1 MSDRE
6 HADLGEIDVQ
16 RINIREPDGRLRC
29 VIASADRLP
38 GLIMR
43 GEEHPHHRP
52 YAGMVFFNDEE
63 TENGGLIFNGQEGS
77 SAGSLT
83 FDGYEQDQIVQVR
96 GVTEDGRQSAG
107 LVVNDRPLDRSLVD
121 DLPVLDRLPDL
132 TPEQQ
137 EEATSQF
144 PPGHFGSRRLF
155 AGTEEGDSV
164 LNLCD
169 GQGRPRL
176 RLRVGED
183 GSAGVEF
190 LDAAG
195 EIVKQIAP

>member
-1 MSDRE
+1 MSYSKRD
-6 HADLGEIDVQ
+6 DLGEIDVQ
-16 RINIREPDGRLRC
+16 RINVREPDGRLRC

-43 GEEHPHHRP
+43 GEEHPHPRP

-63 TENGGLIFNGQEGS
+63 TENGGLIFNGKEGS

-96 GVTEDGRQSAG
+96 GMTEDGRQSAG
-107 LVVNDRPLDRSLVD
+107 LVVNDRPLDHSLVD
-121 DLPVLDRLPDL
+121 DLPVLDELPDL
-132 TPEQQ
+132 TPGQQ
-137 EEATSQF
+137 EEVTAQF
-144 PPGHFGSRRLF
+144 PPGHFGARRLF
-155 AGTEEGDSV
+155 AGTEGGASV

-169 GQGRPRL
+169 GQGQPRL
-176 RLRVGED
+176 RLRVDED
-183 GSAGVEF
+183 GNAGIDF

-195 EIVKQIAP
+195 EIVKQIGP